1 MKPVIL
7 LSILSLATGIGASE
21 ARSPR
26 GQRPTEVEL
35 ADIRHGQPRTVEVV
49 VYNADYKDG
58 QWEPDTSWFA
68 TRTKTVTQWSR
79 EGYPLTDTSCTVI
92 PGNQA
97 ISSSFTRYFY
107 HSDDYR
113 KAFILSTSYHSDS
126 SRPPATYR
134 LEFGY
139 DRRGRLKN
147 TWLRDTAGTKIHT
160 TRYKT
165 DRQGCIRLDQTVDSL
180 GRPIS
185 STRQRCDARGGILRM
200 KNRLYIAGEKKP
212 MVSIYRNTYEN
223 GLLRRTVLVRTRGGH
238 TSQRGETARY
248 AYEYDEHG
256 TWLRRI
262 AWTEGSPDR
271 AQIHERKIE
280 YYD

>member
-7 LSILSLATGIGASE
+7 FFILSLATGIGVSE

-26 GQRPTEVEL
+26 GQRPTEIEL
-35 ADIRHGQPRTVEVV
+35 ADIRHGQPRTIEVV

-58 QWEPDTSWFA
+58 QWEPDTSWIA
-68 TRTKTVTQWSR
+68 PYNRIVTRWNS
-79 EGYPLTDTSCTVI
+79 EGYPQTETNCTFLL
-92 PGNQA
+92 QREA
-97 ISSSFTRYFY
+97 SSSFTRYFY

-113 KAFILSTSYHSDS
+113 KAFILSTSYYSDS

-139 DRRGRLKN
+139 DRHGRLKN

-165 DRQGCIRLDQTVDSL
+165 DRQGCIRLDQTTDSL
-180 GRPIS
+180 GQPIS

-200 KNRLYIAGEKKP
+200 KNRLYITGEKKP

-223 GLLRRTVLVRTRGGH
+223 GLLQRTVLVRTRGGH

-262 AWTEGSPDR
+262 AWTESAPDK